1 MEHAHLSTAGLLPRR
16 PGADYA
22 REFVVELIRAGV
34 LLAEVLDNLLEGVGE
49 DERVGGDTGS
59 EVLLEMLTG
68 TLRPVIEAAGEA
80 PVRAVTP
87 LFDACVERT
96 LSDLQRALEVS
107 RSVR

>member
-1 MEHAHLSTAGLLPRR
+1 MPPRH
-16 PGADYA
+16 PDDDYA

-34 LLAEVLDNLLEGVGE
+34 LLAEVLDNLLEGE
-49 DERVGGDTGS
+49 DVGGAGTD
-59 EVLLEMLTG
+59 VLLEMLTG

-96 LSDLQRALEVS
+96 LRDLQRALASS
-107 RSVR
+107 RDGG